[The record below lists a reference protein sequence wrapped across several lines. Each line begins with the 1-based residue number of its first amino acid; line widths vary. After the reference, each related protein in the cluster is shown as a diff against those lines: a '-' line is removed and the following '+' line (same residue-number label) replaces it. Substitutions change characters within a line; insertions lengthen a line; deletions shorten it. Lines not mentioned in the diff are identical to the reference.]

1 MNILI
6 VGCGRVGSELAGVL
20 SREGHDI
27 SIVDRSADTFSLLP
41 EDFTGYC
48 TAGVPI
54 DQDVLRQ
61 AGIENCDAVAAVS
74 PDDNVNIMVC
84 QLARELFHV
93 DNIVARI
100 NDPGR
105 ENVFSHFGLRT
116 ICPTNIAV
124 DSLKGILLP
133 EEHQQMHF
141 GTRTASF
148 RTFDVPKRLYGAS
161 TAELDPGTGECLFAV
176 HGADDSFH
184 LLANG
189 PVTLKAGDRLV
200 VCSMID

>member
-6 VGCGRVGSELAGVL
+6 VGCGRVGSELAGIL

-27 SIVDRSADTFSLLP
+27 SVVDRSADAFALLP
-41 EDFTGYC
+41 EDFSGYC

-61 AGIENCDAVAAVS
+61 AGIENCDALAAVS

-84 QLARELFHV
+84 QLAREMFHV
-93 DNIVARI
+93 DNLIARI
-100 NDPGR
+100 NDPRR

-116 ICPTNIAV
+116 ICPTNITV
-124 DSLKGILLP
+124 DNVKGILMP

-141 GTRTASF
+141 GSHTVSF
-148 RTFDVPKRLYGAS
+148 RNFEVPKRLYGTS
-161 TAELDPGTGECLFAV
+161 TADIDVGSEESLFAV
-176 HGADDSFH
+176 RRADYTFQ
-184 LLANG
+184 LLSGG
-189 PVTLKAGDRLV
+189 PVTLQAGDWLII
-200 VCSMID
+200 CSVID

>member
-6 VGCGRVGSELAGVL
+6 IGCGRVGSELAGVL
-20 SREGHDI
+20 SREGHDV
-27 SIVDRSADTFSLLP
+27 SVVDRSADAFSLLP
-41 EDFTGYC
+41 EDFAGYC

-93 DNIVARI
+93 DNLVARI
-100 NDPGR
+100 NDPER

-124 DSLKGILLP
+124 DSVKGILLP

-141 GTRTASF
+141 GSRTVSF
-148 RTFDVPKRLYGAS
+148 RTFEVPKRLWGAS
-161 TAELDPGTGECLFAV
+161 TSELDSGTEEAIFAV
-176 HGADDSFH
+176 HRANDAFH
-184 LLANG
+184 LIADG
-189 PVTLKAGDRLV
+189 PVTLEAGDRLV